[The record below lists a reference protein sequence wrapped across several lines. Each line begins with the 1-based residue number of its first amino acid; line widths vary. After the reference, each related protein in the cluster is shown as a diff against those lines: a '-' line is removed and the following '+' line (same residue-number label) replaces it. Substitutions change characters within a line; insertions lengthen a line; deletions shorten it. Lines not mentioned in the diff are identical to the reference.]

1 LIPWWDA
8 KFKIKGTKMKLFEQV
23 KQDRM
28 SARKAKNESA
38 TSVLTTLVGELES
51 QAKRIGSEVTDEMVV
66 QTCKKFILNNSETLK
81 LTITT
86 EVNEK
91 LSAENE
97 TLKVYLPVQLT
108 EQDLR
113 VIVTALNTAKLSDIM
128 QHLKTNYNGQYD
140 GKVASAVAK
149 EFV

>member
-1 LIPWWDA
+1 
-8 KFKIKGTKMKLFEQV
+8 MQLFERV

-28 SARKAKNESA
+28 TARKTKNEAA

-51 QAKRIGSEVTDEMVV
+51 QAKRVGSEITDEMVI
-66 QTCKKFILNNSETLK
+66 QTCKKFILNNTETLK

-91 LSAENE
+91 LSVENNA
-97 TLKVYLPVQLT
+97 LKVYLPQQLT

-113 VIVTALNTAKLSDIM
+113 VIVTALNTTKLSEIM
-128 QHLKTNYNGQYD
+128 QHLKANYNGQYD